1 MYASNNNTPVYS
13 ITKDDLQI
21 EAKRILGREL
31 DESEI
36 LQAKKY
42 LEFGIGE
49 SIGIIYSTIFNE
61 VNEQPCSKLQG
72 CSFD

>member
-1 MYASNNNTPVYS
+1 MINNNEPIYS

-31 DESEI
+31 DEYEI
-36 LQAKKY
+36 LQAKKH

-49 SIGIIYSTIFNE
+49 SIWIIYSTIFNE
-61 VNEQPCSKLQG
+61 VIKNNAAN
-72 CSFD
+72 DY

>member
-1 MYASNNNTPVYS
+1 MDAYNNNTPVYS
-13 ITKDDLQI
+13 ITKADLQI

-61 VNEQPCSKLQG
+61 VIKNNAAN
-72 CSFD
+72 DY

>member
-1 MYASNNNTPVYS
+1 MINNNEPIYS

-31 DESEI
+31 NEYEI
-36 LQAKKY
+36 LQAKKH

-49 SIGIIYSTIFNE
+49 SIWIIYSTIFNE
-61 VNEQPCSKLQG
+61 VIKNNAAN
-72 CSFD
+72 DY